1 MRKSEI
7 SNEHT
12 RHLIIMENTINQ
24 SLCKNCGICTEVC
37 PNKVIEK
44 KDVTEFNHEREHLC
58 QQCGQCMAVCP
69 VKAVHIEGLSYEAD
83 FYELSGKKSSYE
95 DFVEILSSRRSVRA
109 FKNRPVSEELLDEIV
124 DSVSYAPFGAAPEKM
139 EISVINNRETIES
152 ALPLISD
159 FLGGIKKMIR
169 NPIASKVLR
178 LITGKEDFQTIKNHI
193 YPIAKGGIY
202 DLDHWDGI
210 TRGAPSIITIH
221 APKDAEA
228 HTNNGVIYA
237 TYMMLAAHVI
247 GLGATMI
254 ECIITPINQI
264 KKLKQIFQIPEKNE
278 AVMSVII
285 GYPKY
290 KYKRTIKRNK
300 HKVIKVD

>member
-1 MRKSEI
+1 M
-7 SNEHT
+7 
-12 RHLIIMENTINQ
+12 INQ

-37 PNKVIEK
+37 PNKIIEK

-69 VKAVHIEGLSYEAD
+69 AKSVHIEGLSYEAD
-83 FYELSGKKSSYE
+83 FYELSGKKSNYE
-95 DFVEILSSRRSVRA
+95 TFVEILSSRRSVRA
-109 FKNRPVSEELLDEIV
+109 FKNRSVSEELLDEIV

-159 FLGGIKKMIR
+159 FLGRIKKMIS

-178 LITGKEDFQTIKNHI
+178 LIAGKEDFQTIKNHI

-202 DLDHWDGI
+202 DLDQWDGI

-237 TYMMLAAHVI
+237 TYIMLAAHAI

-254 ECIITPINQI
+254 ECIITPINQT
-264 KKLKQIFQIPEKNE
+264 KKLKQIFQIPDDNE
-278 AVMSVII
+278 AVMSVIV

-290 KYKRTIKRNK
+290 HYKRTIKRNK